1 MRALII
7 TGLGGH
13 YNSSQYIQL
22 SMQRK
27 GYSVDTIRHHERAV
41 GNYDYVIAHSM
52 GSKEATKY
60 ARANPNSMVFVMG
73 AIVNVDLPNIISV
86 GEYTDPVAVAGLILG
101 GQKGFDVHTSE
112 TKGFNPHDRDA
123 YFKAI
128 ENRIPRVGA
137 SADNSGF
144 VQNPKGE

>member
-7 TGLGGH
+7 TGLAGQ

-22 SMQRK
+22 NLQRK
-27 GYSVDTIRHHERAV
+27 GYQVETIRHHEKARGDFA
-41 GNYDYVIAHSM
+41 YVIAHSM

-60 ARANPNSMVFVMG
+60 ARANPNTTVFVMG

-101 GQKGFDVHTSE
+101 GELKFDVHTSE
-112 TKGFNPHDRDA
+112 VEGLNPHDRDR

-128 ENRIPRVGA
+128 EGQIPRVG
-137 SADNSGF
+137 SGVDHSGF
-144 VQNPKGE
+144 IQKPGGE